1 MLRCKRMNVL
11 KYRRTKIQKYKSIK
25 VQKKE
30 CAKEETCERRNVRKK
45 KRANMQFHNRISAR
59 FILGKSKNTLFTFL
73 PFYSFTFSELYIV
86 LFFLPLI
93 VHRKEEPFFVVV
105 VRTANGS
112 DTIALEAHVGN
123 SEGGIRLITI
133 LAVHLD

>member
-1 MLRCKRMNVL
+1 MNVL
-11 KYRRTKIQKYKSIK
+11 KYRRTKIQKYESTK
-25 VQKKE
+25 VLKHK
-30 CAKEETCERRNVRKK
+30 RRNVRKK

-86 LFFLPLI
+86 LFLLPRI
-93 VHRKEEPFFVVV
+93 IHCKEEPFLMVV

>member
-11 KYRRTKIQKYKSIK
+11 KYIRTKIQKYKSIK

-30 CAKEETCERRNVRKK
+30 RSKEETCERRSVRICNSIIAYPHALYSSVKASLLFLLFYFLLFYLYLK
-45 KRANMQFHNRISAR
+45 FH
-59 FILGKSKNTLFTFL
+59 
-73 PFYSFTFSELYIV
+73 IV

-93 VHRKEEPFFVVV
+93 IHRKEESFFVVV

-112 DTIALEAHVGN
+112 DTIALKAHVGN
-123 SEGGIRLITI
+123 SEGSIRLITI

>member
-1 MLRCKRMNVL
+1 MNVL

-30 CAKEETCERRNVRKK
+30 RSKEEMCERRNVRICNSIIAYPHALYSSVK
-45 KRANMQFHNRISAR
+45 AR
-59 FILGKSKNTLFTFL
+59 LLFL
-73 PFYSFTFSELYIV
+73 PFCLYSKLHIV
-86 LFFLPLI
+86 LFLI
-93 VHRKEEPFFVVV
+93 PFIIYRKEEPFFVVIV
-105 VRTANGS
+105 GTANS
-112 DTIALEAHVGN
+112 SYTIALKAHVWN